1 MDHDVINSQSNNKTK
16 VKETLESLNNEIKN
30 SRANLKSPYIKVK
43 DSHIDIGDD
52 AHENLSLNWT
62 NAKNVIKILWW
73 CFGNIIFIYLSQ
85 YICYISFAD
94 IYSTKIKSLAEAN
107 LEMNENSIFI
117 ENSFVVFS
125 FCHQFGSFIG
135 RCSIYLVKIEKIGYF
150 SLLQICNV
158 IFGFTNA
165 YFLY

>member
-1 MDHDVINSQSNNKTK
+1 MSDENVDSSLTINDFNDMKTK
-16 VKETLESLNNEIKN
+16 RNYKNENYEIN
-30 SRANLKSPYIKVK
+30 RSE
-43 DSHIDIGDD
+43 IDIGDD

-94 IYSTKIKSLAEAN
+94 IYSTKIKSIAKADPD
-107 LEMNENSIFI
+107 MNENSMFI
-117 ENSFVVFS
+117 ENSFIVLC
-125 FCHQFGSFIG
+125 FCNQFGAFIG
-135 RCSIYLVKIEKIGYF
+135 RSTLSIVKFERIGYF
-150 SLLQICNV
+150 TLLQFCNV

-165 YFLY
+165 YFVY